1 MAIVESRLSFSFPKE
16 MKDALK
22 KLAKADN
29 RTMSAYIR
37 NVLQIQIENNIP
49 EQEQKSKPTKM
60 KRTKPLKRKK
70 K

>member
-16 MKDALK
+16 MKDNLK

-37 NVLQIQIENNIP
+37 NVLQIHIENNITG
-49 EQEQKSKPTKM
+49 QEQKPKPTKM